1 MNDDRKLI
9 EGRLHQEF
17 HDKKKA
23 TEKEIIFLS
32 ELTIEQAAEIESLR
46 NTIKKLSGA
55 IEGVN

>member
-23 TEKEIIFLS
+23 AEKEIIFLT
-32 ELTIEQAAEIESLR
+32 ELTIEQAAEIENLR
-46 NTIKKLSGA
+46 DTIKKLNAGA
-55 IEGVN
+55 